1 MNVQEFVIRLKD
13 QTTATMG
20 KVVSMTESGMGR
32 FVRSVKMGEA
42 EMEKFTAKAEGVKD
56 KVGDTFRDLAR
67 GLAPFLTAFGV
78 GALVEGLGEIAIHAE
93 QTKVQFE
100 VLLGSGEKA
109 TAMIAN
115 LHAWADKTPFQF
127 NDLAEA
133 SKTLLN
139 FGVSAQNNLP
149 VLKSLGDVSGGNAE
163 RLQMLAGAYGKVAA
177 FQRLTGR
184 EMMEFIHA
192 GWNPLRDISE
202 ATGISMEKLQKRMSK
217 GEIGVNMV
225 SAALQHAT
233 AVGGRFHDMLLKQ
246 SETLGGK
253 WSTLKDHIHEVGL
266 QAANALAPLLKN
278 LVEFGEWL
286 INNRDFIIGMA
297 AAIGAY
303 ILVAQGATIATNIW
317 RFAQLLLNTAMEIN
331 PVGAIIAGIILL
343 VFWIRHAWDHF
354 GWFRGAVYGAWEALK
369 GLGTLIKDFLVDS
382 IVNFLKGIM
391 GIGQALVQFFKGD
404 FSGAW
409 ETAKQATKDLIG
421 VGTIQHAVENA
432 KKLGQNVAVAYNKGV
447 KEVAGANTKEGST
460 NPEKENG
467 IAGAAFKFS
476 KPGGE
481 GSDTADGISK
491 NGVRN
496 IYINI
501 TKLVEKLEVHTVNMK
516 EGAEEIREMITEQF
530 LRVVNSANNISGT
543 STGL

>member
-1 MNVQEFVIRLKD
+1 MNVQEFAIRLKD

-78 GALVEGLGEIAIHAE
+78 GALVEGLGELAIHAE

-109 TAMIAN
+109 TTMIAN

-184 EMMEFIHA
+184 EM
-192 GWNPLRDISE
+192 N
-202 ATGISMEKLQKRMSK
+202 ATG
-217 GEIGVNMV
+217 
-225 SAALQHAT
+225 
-233 AVGGRFHDMLLKQ
+233 VGGRFHDMLLKQ

-286 INNRDFIIGMA
+286 INNRDYIIGVA

-303 ILVAQGATIATNIW
+303 ILIAQGATIATNIW
-317 RFAQLLLNTAMEIN
+317 RFAQLLLNTVMEMN
-331 PVGAIIAGIILL
+331 PIGLIIGGIILL

-382 IVNFLKGIM
+382 IVNFLKGIL
-391 GIGQALVQFFKGD
+391 GLGQALVQFFKGD

-421 VGTIQHAVENA
+421 VSTIQHAVDNA
-432 KKLGQNVAVAYNKGV
+432 K
-447 KEVAGANTKEGST
+447 
-460 NPEKENG
+460 
-467 IAGAAFKFS
+467 
-476 KPGGE
+476 
-481 GSDTADGISK
+481 
-491 NGVRN
+491 
-496 IYINI
+496 
-501 TKLVEKLEVHTVNMK
+501 
-516 EGAEEIREMITEQF
+516 
-530 LRVVNSANNISGT
+530 
-543 STGL
+543 